1 MDWHKLPTLEAE
13 RIRLRAVTDS
23 DIDSLFSI
31 FSDPQVMR
39 YWSGPPFCDRD
50 EAAALVCEIRE
61 KFSRRVYL
69 KWGVALR
76 SDDKVI
82 GTATLFNLNLEQE
95 RAEVGYALAREQW
108 GQGLMNEA
116 LRRLL
121 QYSFDELKLRR
132 LEADVDPRNAGS
144 IKTLERLGF
153 QREGYLRERWHVSG
167 EIQDA
172 LFYGLLRHE
181 WKG

>member
-1 MDWHKLPTLEAE
+1 MDWQKLPTLETE
-13 RIRLRAVTDS
+13 RIRLRPVTDS
-23 DIDSLFSI
+23 DIDSLYSI

-39 YWSGPPFCDRD
+39 YWSGPPFRDRD
-50 EAAALVCEIRE
+50 EAVSLVCEIRE
-61 KFSRRVYL
+61 KFARRVYL

-153 QREGYLRERWHVSG
+153 QREGYLRERWHVCG